1 MADHPSQQD
10 EFISTFKQQV
20 NHKIEQLDQFNWET
34 TQQKMMSLF
43 KAPLDIKKQ
52 IHTLLQT
59 MAIFSTSRE
68 IEEFSNR
75 IKAHL
80 DSAEKNSP
88 WPCNSRIEVD
98 GGIIRIS
105 FEPSSTVNIAPIAR
119 MELEMTPSTQPGVAL
134 DTILVSPAVNHASSA
149 PNDNSLPEDPK
160 TSLTQLR
167 DQQLVQD
174 SDDEPLQRNRR
185 RPTRRL
191 LEHDSP
197 PPAVE
202 APKKRR
208 RLTFY
213 DDEDWPTLRKSHTY
227 RSNLLTTRSRI
238 LLHCSKGGHEELVKR
253 FDNDQAYLVKNC
265 IIEVAGAN
273 CKWAMKHNKKRKFNS
288 PRTRKFESQYP
299 HVDPPDRKAGR
310 QRQPD
315 QRLPTPAQADSGG
328 GGSSNTSSPHSPR
341 QLTKIDHGYGN
352 DIVILDE
359 VSGVT
364 CDGKFVK
371 REPSSETE

>member
-10 EFISTFKQQV
+10 EFISTLKQQV
-20 NHKIEQLDQFNWET
+20 HHKIEQLEQFNWET
-34 TQQKMMSLF
+34 TQQKMISLF

-68 IEEFSNR
+68 NEEFSHG

-88 WPCNSRIEVD
+88 RPCNSRIEVD
-98 GGIIRIS
+98 GGIIHIS
-105 FEPSSTVNIAPIAR
+105 FEPSSTINIAPIAR

-134 DTILVSPAVNHASSA
+134 DTIHVSPAVNHASSA
-149 PNDNSLPEDPK
+149 TNDNSLPEDPK

-167 DQQLVQD
+167 NQQLVQD

-213 DDEDWPTLRKSHTY
+213 ADEDWPTLRKSHVGKDEFVLEFPFMSDRIWVFRCPLCPEQTY

-253 FDNDQAYLVKNC
+253 FDNDPAYLVKNC
-265 IIEVAGAN
+265 IIEGISYFSL
-273 CKWAMKHNKKRKFNS
+273 WLI
-288 PRTRKFESQYP
+288 SQ
-299 HVDPPDRKAGR
+299 
-310 QRQPD
+310 
-315 QRLPTPAQADSGG
+315 T
-328 GGSSNTSSPHSPR
+328 
-341 QLTKIDHGYGN
+341 
-352 DIVILDE
+352 
-359 VSGVT
+359 
-364 CDGKFVK
+364 
-371 REPSSETE
+371 